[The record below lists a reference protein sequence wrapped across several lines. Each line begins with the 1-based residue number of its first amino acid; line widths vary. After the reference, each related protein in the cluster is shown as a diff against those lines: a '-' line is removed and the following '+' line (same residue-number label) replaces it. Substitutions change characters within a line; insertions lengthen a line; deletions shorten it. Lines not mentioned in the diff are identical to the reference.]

1 MGAKRAMAHADSRK
15 GPATLAL
22 GVPLI
27 VTALPPGF
35 PQNWMTVVKNV
46 VLIVEDEAIVRL
58 VAASM
63 LQDAGFDTLEADTA
77 ENALH
82 MLEEHDEVR
91 VLFSDIQLPG
101 MDGLSLA
108 RTVHDRWPD
117 IGLVLTSGGTNLLK
131 EQIPD
136 DGSFLPKPY
145 DCNEMVETVRDQ
157 CGDA

>member
-1 MGAKRAMAHADSRK
+1 MALAIPLVVTVRAR
-15 GPATLAL
+15 AT
-22 GVPLI
+22 
-27 VTALPPGF
+27 
-35 PQNWMTVVKNV
+35 QQDWMIVVKNV

-77 ENALH
+77 EDALH
-82 MLEEHDEVR
+82 LLEKHDEVC

-101 MDGLSLA
+101 RMDGLGLA

-117 IGLVLTSGGTNLLK
+117 IGLVLTSGGVDIRR

-136 DGSFLPKPY
+136 SGKFLAKPY
-145 DCNEMVETVRDQ
+145 DCGEMVEAVRER
-157 CGDA
+157 CEPA

>member
-1 MGAKRAMAHADSRK
+1 MG
-15 GPATLAL
+15 ATLAL
-22 GVPLI
+22 AVPLV
-27 VTALPPGF
+27 VTVLPPGC
-35 PQNWMTVVKNV
+35 PQNWMIAVKNV
-46 VLIVEDEAIVRL
+46 VLIVEDEALVRL

-82 MLEEHDEVR
+82 LLEKHDGVR

-117 IGLVLTSGGTNLLK
+117 IGLVLTSGGRDIRK

-145 DCNEMVETVRDQ
+145 AIEEMVQAVRGQ
-157 CGDA
+157 CVHA